1 MVMSVY
7 QRVRHDVRVCKVS
20 LNLMVGVD
28 SSEIFAYHDTLLAS
42 WKTRPFPRVD
52 SVQKLDI
59 KGTNTSNR
67 VRLGFWNG
75 STMDFLS
82 FSHSTSTSKA

>member
-28 SSEIFAYHDTLLAS
+28 SSEIFAGYHGILAIS
-42 WKTRPFPRVD
+42 GK
-52 SVQKLDI
+52 S
-59 KGTNTSNR
+59 
-67 VRLGFWNG
+67 
-75 STMDFLS
+75 
-82 FSHSTSTSKA
+82 